1 MRFLESMVG
10 KSVEECTFCKTDQA
24 MTLASRPP
32 VKIKVETVTVDPH
45 LLFQRMITVGDHSE
59 DLPSLI
65 KCDLCSHTPALL
77 ESFSLQTNN
86 AVLTDI
92 LWKSMNKEQQEFSGN
107 VLYVQGN
114 HPSPTMTKR
123 VHI

>member
-45 LLFQRMITVGDHSE
+45 LLFQRMITVGNHLE
-59 DLPSLI
+59 DPPSLI
-65 KCDLCSHTPALL
+65 KYERCSHTPVFF
-77 ESFSLQTNN
+77 ESSFLP
-86 AVLTDI
+86 L
-92 LWKSMNKEQQEFSGN
+92 
-107 VLYVQGN
+107 
-114 HPSPTMTKR
+114 
-123 VHI
+123 